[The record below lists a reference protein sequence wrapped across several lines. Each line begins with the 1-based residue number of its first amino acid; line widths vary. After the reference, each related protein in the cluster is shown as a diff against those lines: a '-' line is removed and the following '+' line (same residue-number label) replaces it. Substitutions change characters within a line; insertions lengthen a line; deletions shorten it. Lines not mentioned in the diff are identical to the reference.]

1 MTKTRRPAQLFHK
14 MRRLTAELAQ
24 IGHDRDDAQFDE
36 MHGYKLADLS
46 KLIRAWDKK
55 LAEIFKTEAELKD
68 ALIEEGILPR
78 REKSRARRSR
88 NQNELRV
95 LVGAC
100 DPNDDGR
107 RFLDA
112 DASIWEG
119 H

>member
-1 MTKTRRPAQLFHK
+1 MTKTRRPDQLFHK

-78 REKSRARRSR
+78 REKKSSAAKPKSK
-88 NQNELRV
+88 
-95 LVGAC
+95 
-100 DPNDDGR
+100 
-107 RFLDA
+107 
-112 DASIWEG
+112 
-119 H
+119 